1 MSVYDEVLQK
11 LEELLEVV
19 KPLPQGYQYKVREL
33 SACIE
38 TVVSMYDDIQ
48 KGIIP
53 EIFQKTDSTEITE
66 EVFEEIPEEHIKEI
80 DEEIPCVTIENTNE
94 KSLSLGSF
102 DLD

>member
-19 KPLPQGYQYKVREL
+19 KPLPKGYQYKVREL

-53 EIFQKTDSTEITE
+53 EIFQKTDSTE

-80 DEEIPCVTIENTNE
+80 DEEIPCATIENTNE